1 MDEKEQ
7 KQLLMDLKVVMD
19 SSDCPYI
26 VQFYGAI
33 FKEGDCWICMEL
45 MDSSLDKFYHFI
57 FDDLQQTLPEAVIGE
72 LSQISHLPFLCGGF
86 KIDLHLRE
94 DHCRYSESPQLLER
108 EAEDHASRCEA

>member
-72 LSQISHLPFLCGGF
+72 LSKDKFKDYIKQISHL
-86 KIDLHLRE
+86 RQ
-94 DHCRYSESPQLLER
+94 DHC
-108 EAEDHASRCEA
+108 

>member
-1 MDEKEQ
+1 MAVKRIRFGQSISITFDKTGLALLNIQVIYRSTVDEKEQ

-72 LSQISHLPFLCGGF
+72 LT
-86 KIDLHLRE
+86 
-94 DHCRYSESPQLLER
+94 
-108 EAEDHASRCEA
+108 

>member
-1 MDEKEQ
+1 MVLMFDGIHSLMFLPLNLKMMFPSSPEQ
-7 KQLLMDLKVVMD
+7 VYFGVKVVMD

-72 LSQISHLPFLCGGF
+72 LSNEKFKNYLKQISHL
-86 KIDLHLRE
+86 RQ
-94 DHCRYSESPQLLER
+94 DHC
-108 EAEDHASRCEA
+108 

>member
-1 MDEKEQ
+1 MLENIIRSTVDEKEQ

-72 LSQISHLPFLCGGF
+72 LSEKSY
-86 KIDLHLRE
+86 LH
-94 DHCRYSESPQLLER
+94 S
-108 EAEDHASRCEA
+108 

>member
-1 MDEKEQ
+1 MRSTTSSQRIRFDQSYLSFPEAGPTPNIYITRSTVDEKEQ

-72 LSQISHLPFLCGGF
+72 LS
-86 KIDLHLRE
+86 
-94 DHCRYSESPQLLER
+94 
-108 EAEDHASRCEA
+108 